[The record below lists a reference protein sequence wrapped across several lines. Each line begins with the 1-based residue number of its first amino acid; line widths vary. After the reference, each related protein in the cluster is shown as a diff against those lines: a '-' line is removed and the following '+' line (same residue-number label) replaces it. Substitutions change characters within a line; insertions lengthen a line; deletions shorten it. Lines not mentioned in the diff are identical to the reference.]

1 MVKLFV
7 NEVRDFAAGFASGE
21 VAVVTSSLI
30 NTQVYNRYGL
40 WWMAGVCAPIVEEL
54 SKTGFAEISNGNV
67 LVSHVAFGSTEGFM
81 YADESKQIRKF
92 DHRRPL
98 LHAAFGTLYLMGRR
112 LGGSAA
118 GLLTAILGHFAWN
131 QIALIRAKAQGVV
144 FSDDEELDSGG
155 YVLIAFGEPQ
165 KAKKAVTYAD
175 IKKTILI

>member
-1 MVKLFV
+1 M

-21 VAVVTSSLI
+21 VAVLTSSVI

-40 WWMAGVCAPIVEEL
+40 WWMAGVCAPIVEEM
-54 SKTGFAEISNGNV
+54 SKTGFAEISKGNV
-67 LVSHVAFGSTEGFM
+67 LVSHVTFGSTEGFM

-118 GLLTAILGHFAWN
+118 AGLLTAILGHFVWN

-144 FSDDEELDSGG
+144 FSDEEEEIDSGG
-155 YVLIAFGEPQ
+155 FALMSFGEPP
-165 KAKKAVTYAD
+165 KVKKVVTYEEIKKA
-175 IKKTILI
+175 ILI